1 MVQFIRVVAMIV
13 IIKGVAYEFMIIYV
27 IAVIMVVAIEI
38 IIEVTNRSVGNRILG
53 VAVEVI
59 TFLVKW

>member
-1 MVQFIRVVAMIV
+1 MVEFIRVVAMIV

-38 IIEVTNRSVGNRILG
+38 IIEVTNWSVGNRILG

>member
-13 IIKGVAYEFMIIYV
+13 IIKAVAYEFIIFDV
-27 IAVIMVVAIEI
+27 IAVIMVVAIEV